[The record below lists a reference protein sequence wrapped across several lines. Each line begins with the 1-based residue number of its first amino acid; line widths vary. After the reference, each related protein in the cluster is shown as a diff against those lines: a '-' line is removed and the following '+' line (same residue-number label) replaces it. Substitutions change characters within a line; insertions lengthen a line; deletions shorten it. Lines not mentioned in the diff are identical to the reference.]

1 MKPKEIYEY
10 FIQILY
16 DEELDPSDMDG
27 YLWSDFTGEYS
38 FENFSDMSGI
48 EWVRS
53 GASKMVIKLWEC
65 DEYVIKIP
73 LHGDGVWDI
82 SEGDF
87 TEKSEYRHA
96 LGEQDDYCLA
106 EQEVYD
112 KVLNLIPKSA
122 DILTRTMYV
131 GSYGTIPIYVS
142 EYADDIEGSDV
153 NSSDAAQH
161 EARIITPYIS
171 KTLLGMFI
179 DEYGVNPV
187 RDLIDML
194 KSMDLCED
202 INQRNCGIGRDGRV
216 KMIDYSD
223 FKY

>member
-1 MKPKEIYEY
+1 MKPDELYED

-16 DEELDPSDMDG
+16 DEKLDPHDMEG
-27 YLWSDFTGEYS
+27 YLWSDFTGEYNY
-38 FENFSDMSGI
+38 ENFSDMMGV

-53 GASKMVIKLWEC
+53 GASKLVIKLWEC

-73 LHGDGVWDI
+73 LYGDGAWDL
-82 SEGDF
+82 SAGDF
-87 TEKSEYRHA
+87 TEKNKYCHA

-106 EQEVYD
+106 EETVYD
-112 KVLNLIPKSA
+112 RVCQLVPESA
-122 DILTRTMYV
+122 SILTKTMYV

-142 EYADDIEGSDV
+142 EYADDIEESDV

-161 EARIITPYIS
+161 EARIITPCIS

-202 INQRNCGIGRDGRV
+202 INQRNCGIGRDGRI